1 VTPAEG
7 GALRLVERT
16 LAGLGFTCHRLG
28 FTEPGTAAVDNLYA
42 RIGEGGPHFCF
53 AGHTDVVP
61 VGEPTLWTVDPFG
74 GEVKEGALYGR
85 GAADM
90 KGAVAA
96 FIAAAARHWAG
107 RQQGLPGRIS
117 LLLTGDEEG
126 PAVNGTRKVLDWMAA
141 NGELPDV
148 CLVGEPTNP
157 ARLGETIKIGRRG
170 SLTATLTLHGVQ
182 GHVAYPHLAENP
194 LHPLVRVLA
203 ELIAGPLDEGTAHFE
218 PSSLQISSIDVGNP
232 AANLIPAKG
241 AAVLNIRFNDR
252 HTAASLERWLRERL
266 DRLGARYDLGVQVSG
281 EAFLTEPGP
290 FTDLIAEAVREITG
304 IEPALGTGGGTS
316 DARFIRHR
324 CPVAEFGL
332 VGATMHK
339 ADERANV
346 ADIEALARVYG
357 RVLEL
362 WFARIC

>member
-1 VTPAEG
+1 MSKPIPQPPAFDPVALARDLVRCPSVTPAEG
-7 GALRLVERT
+7 GALTLVERT
-16 LAGLGFTCHRLG
+16 LAGRGFTCHRLG

-42 RIGEGGPHFCF
+42 RIGEGGRHFCF

-170 SLTATLTLHGVQ
+170 SLTATLILVVVHAHAAHP
-182 GHVAYPHLAENP
+182 HVAPRAP
-194 LHPLVRVLA
+194 RP
-203 ELIAGPLDEGTAHFE
+203 
-218 PSSLQISSIDVGNP
+218 
-232 AANLIPAKG
+232 
-241 AAVLNIRFNDR
+241 
-252 HTAASLERWLRERL
+252 
-266 DRLGARYDLGVQVSG
+266 GAR
-281 EAFLTEPGP
+281 A
-290 FTDLIAEAVREITG
+290 
-304 IEPALGTGGGTS
+304 PA
-316 DARFIRHR
+316 
-324 CPVAEFGL
+324 
-332 VGATMHK
+332 
-339 ADERANV
+339 
-346 ADIEALARVYG
+346 
-357 RVLEL
+357 
-362 WFARIC
+362 